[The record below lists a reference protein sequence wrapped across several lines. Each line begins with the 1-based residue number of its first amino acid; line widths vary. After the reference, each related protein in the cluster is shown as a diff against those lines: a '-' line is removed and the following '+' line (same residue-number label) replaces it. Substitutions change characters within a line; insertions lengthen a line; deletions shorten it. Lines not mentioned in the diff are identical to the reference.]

1 VIDMI
6 VVGVDGC
13 PGGWIAV
20 ELRPDIPEI
29 KPVFFASFEP
39 LLMAYPETFIGVDIP
54 IGLSST
60 HEPRQCD
67 MLTRRAL
74 GTRRSSVF
82 PAPHPGI
89 LHEPTY
95 AAACARSRELIGK
108 GIPKQVFHILT
119 KIAEVN
125 ALLTPEL
132 QEHVFEVHP
141 EASFMALA
149 GHPMFHPKRR
159 SAGYDERRV
168 HLERDL
174 RIALPIRREAHAYA
188 RPAGPDDFLD
198 ATVAAWT
205 ALRVAL
211 GKAQRVP
218 AEPAYDRRGLR
229 MEIVS

>member
-1 VIDMI
+1 MM

-20 ELRPDIPEI
+20 ELTPGAPEV
-29 KPVFFASFEP
+29 KPVFHASFRD
-39 LLMAYPETFIGVDIP
+39 LLAAYPNSFIGVDIP

-60 HEPRQCD
+60 SEPRNCD
-67 MLTRRAL
+67 VLTRRAL
-74 GTRRSSVF
+74 GPRRSSVF
-82 PAPHPGI
+82 PAPHPDI
-89 LHEPTY
+89 LLEPTFTE
-95 AAACARSRELIGK
+95 AGRKSRELIGR
-108 GIPKQVFHILT
+108 GISQQAFHIFR

-125 ALLTPEL
+125 ALLTPAL
-132 QEHVFEVHP
+132 QERVFEVHP

-149 GHPMFHPKRR
+149 GHPMLHPKRR
-159 SAGYDERRV
+159 SAGYEERRI

-174 RIALPIRREAHAYA
+174 NIALPDRRTAHAYA
-188 RPAGPDDFLD
+188 RPAKPDDFLD

-211 GKAQRVP
+211 DKAQRVP